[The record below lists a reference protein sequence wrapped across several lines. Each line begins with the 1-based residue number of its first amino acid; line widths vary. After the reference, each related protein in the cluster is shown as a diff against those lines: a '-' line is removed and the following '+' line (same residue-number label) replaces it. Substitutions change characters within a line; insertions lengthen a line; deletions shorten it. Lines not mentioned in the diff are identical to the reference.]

1 MMMNSLIL
9 NTIIEYNNLV
19 NYASEFYNHSL
30 INYGMVL
37 TLYRSLFRDEVVVN
51 NRYNNGEEE
60 KPLNF
65 FGIDLRNLEHF
76 SEALYEITL
85 RSFRNANSIQIKGGK
100 TNKEKEEEEE
110 ESSSRSSSS
119 SSDNNSQIYYKPL
132 DFYYANR
139 IYKLQRNA
147 PIDANCQEDV
157 VKKIL
162 VDYLIKQGDELYIMF
177 LVIKELKRKVSYIQN
192 LYIT

>member
-1 MMMNSLIL
+1 MIMNSLIL

-51 NRYNNGEEE
+51 NRYNNGEE

-100 TNKEKEEEEE
+100 TNKEKEEE
-110 ESSSRSSSS
+110 SSSRSSRSSS
-119 SSDNNSQIYYKPL
+119 SSDNNSQYYYKPL

-157 VKKIL
+157 VKNFL